1 MVKNYINIAWRN
13 LQRNKLYSL
22 INIAGLTIG
31 LTGCLLVAT
40 VVLDDLSY
48 DRWWKNADHIYRII
62 SIDKSSTNA
71 IERFPTSY
79 TGLGPNLKKLF
90 PEVREYCRMDVD

>member
-1 MVKNYINIAWRN
+1 MIKNYLKIAARN
-13 LQRNKLYSL
+13 LRRNKLYSL

-48 DRWWKNADHIYRII
+48 DRWWKNADNIYRVV
-62 SIDKSSTNA
+62 SIDQNSNKA
-71 IERFPTSY
+71 IEQSPTSF

-90 PEVREYCRMDVD
+90 PEVLEYCRIN